1 MIRSGNFRSLRFSV
15 AQVFLS
21 FCLFFLISSALCG
34 APPFQLLHSNS
45 HTLTI
50 EFRLPK
56 HNRQASFSQLIGIPA
71 GSKPRVTVNS
81 LKLVGSPDTN
91 TNSSSNSVKITP
103 VGMIR
108 DQYIARI
115 EIQPVQKNQIY
126 ETLQFQIDFDSPTA
140 IITTD
145 RNSPYFEDF
154 FQSNLLNY
162 HQALNWRITPQ
173 QTYTAPA
180 KALAEFPKY
189 KIFVKKTGL
198 YKIEPYDLTNLG
210 IDLKTVD
217 LSSIRIENR

>member
-1 MIRSGNFRSLRFSV
+1 MIRSGHFRSLRFSA

-34 APPFQLLHSNS
+34 ASPFQLLHSNS
-45 HTLTI
+45 HILTI

-91 TNSSSNSVKITP
+91 TNSSSNSVKITL

-173 QTYTAPA
+173 QTHTAPT

-198 YKIEPYDLTNLG
+198 YKIEP
-210 IDLKTVD
+210 
-217 LSSIRIENR
+217 